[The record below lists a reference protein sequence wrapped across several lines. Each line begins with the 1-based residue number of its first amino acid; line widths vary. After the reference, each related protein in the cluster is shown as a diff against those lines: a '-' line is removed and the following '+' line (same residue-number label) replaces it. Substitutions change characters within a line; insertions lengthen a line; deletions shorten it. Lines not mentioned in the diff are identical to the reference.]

1 MTASTPNP
9 ADSGAAA
16 SRDAARTARRLTDGT
31 LPRTSPPQGAPP
43 GTPPTRRE
51 TAEEPRESR
60 EPGELSESRD
70 GAPVEGGA
78 PSPDD
83 VAAAATAAAAA
94 VDDAPTSAAQ
104 DVAPVRPGA
113 APGGTSDGTSGG
125 APVGQAPAPES
136 PAAGEPAPSAPAA
149 GEPVTT
155 SRARVPVWPEPGARG
170 GAAAA
175 ATRPEAPTRPDAP
188 ARPEARTEPTATSGP
203 AASTGPTAPTT
214 STAPTAPTGPTGPTA
229 PDGAEP
235 GRGTEPAGASPRD
248 EAKASGASPVRPLGS
263 TPPVATAP
271 PVGAASASGT
281 TSGAPAAAPA
291 AAPVITRVQPV
302 PPAYPGTTPSGAG
315 RHARPHSSSSSSSP
329 SFTAAVTVR
338 SGGPSPVPAAV
349 PAAVPTAAAPG
360 TRPAS
365 DRPADRPSDRPAT
378 PDFGRIAGAGVGA
391 VAVPVAAVVRVAR
404 RKNVIGAETT
414 GSIPVHLLFRDQ
426 PGNAVP
432 FAAGEDDGGPDTVAM
447 AAPTLPRTGTGAAI
461 PGPSKVQAQDPE
473 QLRADAA
480 GAGAAGRASSKR
492 KSKSPSKAEVNGR
505 LDGRLDERMDG
516 RLARRLD
523 APLKARSASRPG
535 AQDAKAPASAP
546 AATNRSSASRPAP
559 TADPALVERPG
570 PVLPGWVGVV
580 GGALALAACAAVVWW
595 AGAVPEEASR
605 MLRLPERPYN
615 GIHLGQWALLAL
627 GVVLTLFALGG
638 LGRGRVGYAW
648 VLTLFGDYRGTVRR
662 TGLVWVSP
670 LLLRRR
676 VDVRLRHWRSE
687 PLSAVDAK
695 GTALDVTVLV
705 VWRVRDTVR
714 AALGVDGHEDY
725 LREQVEAAMARVLSQ
740 LPADAFHEDAPTL
753 RDAEAVG
760 EALTR
765 MLSAECAPVGVDVFS
780 AQPTRIEY
788 APDVAAAMRRR
799 RIAAIDAKHRDSVLT
814 SVVDAVD
821 DVVHRL
827 TSRGL
832 VELDDYERKALVKD
846 LTVAFYTGR
855 TGPVEGA

>member
-31 LPRTSPPQGAPP
+31 LPRTSPPDPDQLRERTPAPAPEPGPPAGPEGVRTAPASAGPGLVAAGSASAAAPVRPTGPGAVVPEAGAPGALLARPAAGVPEPARAP
-43 GTPPTRRE
+43 GGGVPGGGTADGADGTVEAVEKSAAE
-51 TAEEPRESR
+51 TAGRPAATAVTEAAVTEAAVTETAVTETVGR
-60 EPGELSESRD
+60 
-70 GAPVEGGA
+70 
-78 PSPDD
+78 
-83 VAAAATAAAAA
+83 AAATAVAGAPDGTTDASADGAAEPLGGTGGLDMAKA
-94 VDDAPTSAAQ
+94 DAPS
-104 DVAPVRPGA
+104 VA
-113 APGGTSDGTSGG
+113 SGG
-125 APVGQAPAPES
+125 APGVAKAD
-136 PAAGEPAPSAPAA
+136 APSVARTSAPSVAKA
-149 GEPVTT
+149 DAPGIAT
-155 SRARVPVWPEPGARG
+155 SDTPG
-170 GAAAA
+170 GAKV
-175 ATRPEAPTRPDAP
+175 DAP
-188 ARPEARTEPTATSGP
+188 KLATSDTPAGAKADAPSLAKTATPKLAKAAEPELAKTGAATSGRPP
-203 AASTGPTAPTT
+203 AEAT
-214 STAPTAPTGPTGPTA
+214 SAPTAPAPAPTA
-229 PDGAEP
+229 P
-235 GRGTEPAGASPRD
+235 
-248 EAKASGASPVRPLGS
+248 
-263 TPPVATAP
+263 
-271 PVGAASASGT
+271 ASAS
-281 TSGAPAAAPA
+281 AAPA
-291 AAPVITRVQPV
+291 LDFERVKGAP
-302 PPAYPGTTPSGAG
+302 
-315 RHARPHSSSSSSSP
+315 
-329 SFTAAVTVR
+329 F
-338 SGGPSPVPAAV
+338 
-349 PAAVPTAAAPG
+349 
-360 TRPAS
+360 
-365 DRPADRPSDRPAT
+365 
-378 PDFGRIAGAGVGA
+378 GA
-391 VAVPVAAVVRVAR
+391 VALPVAAVTRVAR
-404 RKNVIGAETT
+404 RRNVIGAETT
-414 GSIPVHLLFRDQ
+414 GSIPVHLLFRDE
-426 PGNAVP
+426 PETAVP
-432 FAAGEDDGGPDTVAM
+432 VAASDDGGPDTISM
-447 AAPTLPRTGTGAAI
+447 DAPTPSGTGRRPAI
-461 PGPSKVQAQDPE
+461 PAPSKVQAPVRPE
-473 QLRADAA
+473 P
-480 GAGAAGRASSKR
+480 G
-492 KSKSPSKAEVNGR
+492 P
-505 LDGRLDERMDG
+505 
-516 RLARRLD
+516 
-523 APLKARSASRPG
+523 RPG
-535 AQDAKAPASAP
+535 AAPERRSKDRP
-546 AATNRSSASRPAP
+546 GNRSASRPAP
-559 TADPALVERPG
+559 TADPDLVERAA

-580 GGALALAACAAVVWW
+580 GGALAVAGCAAVVWW
-595 AGAVPEEASR
+595 AGAVPAEAAR
-605 MLRLPERPYN
+605 MLRLPTRPYH

-627 GVVLTLFALGG
+627 GVVLALFSLGG

-648 VLTLFGDYRGTVRR
+648 VLTLYGDYRGTVRR
-662 TGLVWVSP
+662 TGLLWVSP

-788 APDVAAAMRRR
+788 APEVAAAMRRR